1 MLFQLRQQ
9 GLQTIRPTRVELLYM
24 ASVKVNVVVVAGK
37 IVDRNRNDE
46 IRNLVDLRLRVG
58 QIQFFPES
66 TTLASI

>member
-9 GLQTIRPTRVELLYM
+9 CLQTVRPTWVELLYV
-24 ASVKVNVVVVAGK
+24 ASVEVNVVVVAWK
-37 IVDRNRNDE
+37 IIDLNRNDE

-66 TTLASI
+66 TTLPSI